1 MFVDQFWHHI
11 KDDDDEE
18 EVRWKSGSRFINIR
32 CLRFLCIFALF
43 FWAPCLWAQIY
54 VLPVCGCCIFVVF
67 CFVVKIA
74 EFKQCVGIRSLP
86 WCLQS
91 LLVQCFILRS
101 AVIVAWF
108 LGLWYTGK
116 MIELDCEWVVCEMVL
131 CRCSR
136 CRIRTFDWSCV
147 WTTYCSLFSNTR
159 H

>member
-1 MFVDQFWHHI
+1 MCFQYVDAVF
-11 KDDDDEE
+11 
-18 EVRWKSGSRFINIR
+18 
-32 CLRFLCIFALF
+32 
-43 FWAPCLWAQIY
+43 
-54 VLPVCGCCIFVVF
+54 FVVF

-74 EFKQCVGIRSLP
+74 WWKQCVGIRSLP
-86 WCLQS
+86 WCLWS

-108 LGLWYTGK
+108 LGLWYTGE
-116 MIELDCEWVVCEMVL
+116 MIELDCEEVVCEMVV

-136 CRIRTFDWSCV
+136 CRIRAFDWSCV